1 MGLRCIA
8 GSRRLPD
15 SRKPRPSRRGKRP
28 APGTRHVT
36 PDYPEPAPAPAMAMP
51 AGKTKPAGKSR
62 PARSSGPATGA
73 PVKQIVVNR
82 KARFQYELLDRVEA
96 GIALKGTEVKSLRNG
111 KISLGDAYCRIDRA
125 GEVWLHDAH
134 ISPYTHAGHD
144 NHDPLRTRKLL
155 LHKPEIRRLHQRV
168 REKGLT
174 LVPTRLYFKHGRVK
188 VEIALARGKALYD
201 KRDTIKKRDQQR
213 EARHDR

>member
-1 MGLRCIA
+1 
-8 GSRRLPD
+8 
-15 SRKPRPSRRGKRP
+15 
-28 APGTRHVT
+28 
-36 PDYPEPAPAPAMAMP
+36 MAMP
-51 AGKTKPAGKSR
+51 AGKTRPAGKSKPAGKSR